1 MKMDSLSQVLTAVLC
16 TTKLGGAQIVQYFLV
31 RNPYLFFYATT

>member
-31 RNPYLFFYATT
+31 RNPYPFFYETT